1 MEVLKGL
8 TSTKA
13 LSEVYPVG
21 SIYMSTEPTSPA
33 SLFGGSWSQLEEGQ
47 FLMNTKLASHVNQ
60 PTPAG
65 LPNIIGNFT
74 HRNISSA
81 NATASGPFSVETSSM
96 TYSTGWNNYDN
107 EQGYIKFDASAYNSI
122 YGNSATVQPYSLS
135 VYMWKRIHDRVGE
148 PE

>member
-33 SLFGGSWSQLEEGQ
+33 SLFGGEWSQLEEGQ
-47 FLMNTKLASHVNQ
+47 FLMNTKLASQVNK

-65 LPNIIGNFT
+65 LPNIEGQVAIDSGCGILKDTNYGTGVFQSYGT
-74 HRNISSA
+74 YHSYRVRTESGGAYNLYFSA
-81 NATASGPFSVETSSM
+81 TQS
-96 TYSTGWNNYDN
+96 
-107 EQGYIKFDASAYNSI
+107 NSI
-122 YGNSATVQPYSLS
+122 YGNSDTVQPYSLA
-135 VYMWKRIHDRVGE
+135 VYMWKRTA
-148 PE
+148 